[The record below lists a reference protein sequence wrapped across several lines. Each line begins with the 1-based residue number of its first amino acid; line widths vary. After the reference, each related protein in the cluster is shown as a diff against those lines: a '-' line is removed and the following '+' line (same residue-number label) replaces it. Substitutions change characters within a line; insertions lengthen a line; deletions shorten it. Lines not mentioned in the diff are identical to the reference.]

1 MEEELEDEQNNAEQ
15 NNEKLRKVQSDY
27 EKLMADLHLEKSNVA
42 KAEVDWTREDKDRR
56 WDINRLV
63 SLKNA
68 KLLIEKQNRE
78 LKDKVAELEETAK
91 GRSKTVI
98 SNLEAR
104 LAAAEEQLH
113 LEAAEK
119 QRISREFKKNEKR
132 LRDLQAQI
140 EEERKQTENYKEQ
153 VSGFIHRPYNHL
165 LTDII

>member
-1 MEEELEDEQNNAEQ
+1 M
-15 NNEKLRKVQSDY
+15 
-27 EKLMADLHLEKSNVA
+27 
-42 KAEVDWTREDKDRR
+42 
-56 WDINRLV
+56 
-63 SLKNA
+63 
-68 KLLIEKQNRE
+68 IEKQNRE
-78 LKDKVAELEETAK
+78 LKEKVAELEETAK

-113 LEAAEK
+113 LEAGEK

-153 VSGFIHRPYNHL
+153 VSNANTKTLRNCLNNSSIECGGFF
-165 LTDII
+165 

>member
-1 MEEELEDEQNNAEQ
+1 MWE
-15 NNEKLRKVQSDY
+15 
-27 EKLMADLHLEKSNVA
+27 
-42 KAEVDWTREDKDRR
+42 
-56 WDINRLV
+56 NRFKTCLV
-63 SLKNA
+63 FLKNA

-113 LEAAEK
+113 LEASEK

-153 VSGFIHRPYNHL
+153 VSRPLKLVNPSLNRLSYSYLNPL
-165 LTDII
+165 SRWKKCKVS

>member
-1 MEEELEDEQNNAEQ
+1 M
-15 NNEKLRKVQSDY
+15 
-27 EKLMADLHLEKSNVA
+27 
-42 KAEVDWTREDKDRR
+42 
-56 WDINRLV
+56 
-63 SLKNA
+63 
-68 KLLIEKQNRE
+68 LIEKQNRE

-113 LEAAEK
+113 LEASEK

-153 VSGFIHRPYNHL
+153 VSRPLKLFSNPSAL
-165 LTDII
+165 LFLSLNPL

>member
-1 MEEELEDEQNNAEQ
+1 M
-15 NNEKLRKVQSDY
+15 
-27 EKLMADLHLEKSNVA
+27 
-42 KAEVDWTREDKDRR
+42 
-56 WDINRLV
+56 
-63 SLKNA
+63 
-68 KLLIEKQNRE
+68 LIEKQNRE

-113 LEAAEK
+113 LEAGEK

-153 VSGFIHRPYNHL
+153 VSRQLSKLFSNPSLNRLSYSCL
-165 LTDII
+165 Y